1 MVKQSGSGR
10 RSNAEGTYYTRP
22 DGRVQFRIRVD
33 GQRIT
38 GYGRTKSE
46 AKAAA
51 MERVKTLGDRRAPVT
66 VKVLAD
72 QYGEEGHEALGIAA
86 STLDARLSQI
96 RTKVTPVIGGTR
108 VDAVT
113 KRMAADLVRG
123 FPGSSATRTA
133 AYKAA
138 VALFDY
144 AEGRGLIGANVF
156 REVKRPAQSRA
167 ASREMTTAQARV
179 ILAKAKASRYEVAA
193 WLIIGCGL
201 RRGEV
206 IALRWDDVDL
216 DAGTLTVTASVTRTS
231 AGLLRGEPKT
241 QRGRRT
247 APLSAE
253 VIAVMRAHRKRQ
265 AEEQLRAGEAW
276 QQSGLVLAT
285 EVGGMVE
292 PRNLS
297 RAWATWATDAGL
309 SDTGTHVGR
318 HYAATALLSSG
329 AASVADVAAMLGH
342 DPVVLLRT
350 YAAAA
355 VKGQRAAADA
365 LGSTLGASSSE
376 A

>member
-1 MVKQSGSGR
+1 MTREAKSR
-10 RSNAEGTYYTRP
+10 RGNAEGSYYTRP
-22 DGRVQFRIRVD
+22 DGRVQFRVRVD
-33 GQRIT
+33 GQRVT
-38 GYGRTKSE
+38 GYGRNKSE

-51 MERVKTLGDRRAPVT
+51 MEKVRTLGSRREPVT
-66 VKVLAD
+66 VKVLAE
-72 QYGEEGHEALGIAA
+72 QYAAEGHEAHGIAA
-86 STLDARLSQI
+86 TTLDARVSQLN
-96 RTKVTPVIGGTR
+96 TKVVPVIGGKR
-108 VDAVT
+108 VDAIT
-113 KRMAADLVRG
+113 KRMAADLVQSL
-123 FPGSSATRTA
+123 PGSSATRTA

-156 REVKRPAQSRA
+156 RQVKRPAQGRA
-167 ASREMTTAQARV
+167 AARQMTTDQARA
-179 ILAKAKASRYEVAA
+179 ILTAAKGSRYEVAA

-216 DAGTLTVTASVTRTS
+216 DAATLTVTASATRTS
-231 AGLLRGEPKT
+231 AGLNRGEPKT
-241 QRGRRT
+241 RRGRRT
-247 APLSAE
+247 APLSPE
-253 VIAVMRAHRKRQ
+253 VVAVLKAHRKRQ
-265 AEEQLRAGEAW
+265 AVEQLRAGLAW
-276 QQSGLVLAT
+276 QPTGLVLAT

-297 RAWATWATDAGL
+297 RAWATWAKAAGL

-350 YAAAA
+350 YSSAA

-365 LGSTLGASSSE
+365 LGSTLGTGTTE